1 MAIGNNNNQNLFG
14 TNYNSEEE
22 KRKQAELAAQNA
34 RIGAGG
40 VPAAAVGQTPGVNP
54 FSLKKRN
61 PKFGSGETLYRGAT
75 GMEDIAGIQGVPQ
88 GGTLDP
94 TQGARDLLIGR
105 QFNRGEPIRISD
117 MGSLIQAPQ
126 EVPQSAFGQAPAVS
140 PFSMEAAGQVNPMME
155 QQSLEVPPQA
165 LPKPTPTDI
174 IGTFDNPESPQVNSA
189 QANFLARKEEG
200 GSLTVKELKDA
211 EAFAAS
217 MGTTFNRITGY
228 SREAFQAAQD
238 AKLNPLMTGLRPIDP
253 RTGEAIIN
261 PETGKPFSQAEVER
275 LKAAGMTSPLPQASV
290 PLPQAPQ
297 AQAPMGQEET
307 RAALGGMT
315 LNEYLNAPP
324 VRTPGISGLKTD
336 PQGRMIPNVGQFQE
350 QPNVAQPPVN
360 GAVPPATAQPPA
372 AALSSFE
379 QASLER
385 QQRIGGTGSY
395 EGDSQAM
402 QDRLRADQA
411 MSDRDRRAARGDD
424 ISMADQTAMAKAN
437 DRNATPREVAR
448 GNQVANALGVDL
460 RTGQPLQQGLT
471 FEQQS
476 EQATSELELADQN
489 GFNTSITGSTSPEGV
504 VNYNQALNEYVRG
517 GGSNKG
523 YLEFLRKGQEL
534 EQKAR
539 DAGRKPEIKV
549 IELDGFKVIT
559 QDGRY
564 MTGTTIGGD
573 KITPSAILTL
583 RGRVDMLA
591 DAEKDYFS
599 GDPERIKRA
608 ERTITALGI
617 KGDFGA
623 QLSAEK
629 HFGIGRLTNAEDA
642 QAYIFAI
649 DNPND
654 PRSQA
659 ILNRLKAN

>member
-22 KRKQAELAAQNA
+22 EKRQALLAAQGA
-34 RIGAGG
+34 MMGAGG

-238 AKLNPLMTGLRPIDP
+238 AKLNPPMTGLRPIDP

-290 PLPQAPQ
+290 PLPQAFE
-297 AQAPMGQEET
+297 AKTYNQEET
-307 RAALGGMT
+307 LARLGGRT